1 MIEIDRITKRYG
13 PVTVVDDVSLSFPR
27 GGVTALVGANG
38 AGKSTLLSIV
48 GRLLRPDDGEVRI
61 DGLSVSKTSSGALA
75 RKLSILRQ
83 ENQVAVRITVREL
96 IEFGRF
102 PYSSGRLTR
111 EDIAAVDRAI
121 EYLQL
126 GEFANRPLD
135 KLSGGQR
142 QRAFIAMVLC
152 QDTDYLLLDEPL
164 NNLDMRHATQTMGLI
179 RRMADDLQKTV
190 VVVIHDINFAA
201 YHADRIVAMKD
212 GRIVADGSPEQV
224 VTTPVLAEVFGLDV
238 PVYEMEGRPVAL
250 YFGPSRAAPVRE
262 GVLAGAGE

>member
-126 GEFANRPLD
+126 GSSRTGRWTSFRAGNGSGRSSRWCSARTRTTCCSMNR
-135 KLSGGQR
+135 
-142 QRAFIAMVLC
+142 
-152 QDTDYLLLDEPL
+152 
-164 NNLDMRHATQTMGLI
+164 
-179 RRMADDLQKTV
+179 
-190 VVVIHDINFAA
+190 
-201 YHADRIVAMKD
+201 
-212 GRIVADGSPEQV
+212 
-224 VTTPVLAEVFGLDV
+224 
-238 PVYEMEGRPVAL
+238 
-250 YFGPSRAAPVRE
+250 
-262 GVLAGAGE
+262 